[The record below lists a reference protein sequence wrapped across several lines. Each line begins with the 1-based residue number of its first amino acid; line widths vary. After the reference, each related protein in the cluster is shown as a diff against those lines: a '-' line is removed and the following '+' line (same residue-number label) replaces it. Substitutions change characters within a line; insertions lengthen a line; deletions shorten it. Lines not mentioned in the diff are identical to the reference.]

1 MSMKVFEKIYHRA
14 AERKGSEA
22 ALKAKLNQ
30 PLSTESLLALSDDQ
44 WLEEFTR
51 KIFQSGFYWAVVDN
65 KWDGFREVFWQFSI
79 EKLLMMS
86 PEMYEQRGQDERI
99 IRNAQKVKSIADN
112 CHMIFEV
119 QQQHGRF
126 SEFVANWP
134 EDNIVGL
141 WLYLKKHGSRLGGNT
156 GPYALR
162 VLGKDTFLLSK
173 DVETVLRAEEII
185 DGGLQ
190 SQKSLQAAQQF
201 FNEMHQYSGLSL
213 QELSQIVSMS
223 VGDNIR

>member
-1 MSMKVFEKIYHRA
+1 
-14 AERKGSEA
+14 
-22 ALKAKLNQ
+22 
-30 PLSTESLLALSDDQ
+30 
-44 WLEEFTR
+44 
-51 KIFQSGFYWAVVDN
+51 
-65 KWDGFREVFWQFSI
+65 
-79 EKLLMMS
+79 MMS
-86 PEMYEQRGQDERI
+86 PEMYEQRSQDERI
-99 IRNAQKVKSIADN
+99 IRNAKKVKSIADN
-112 CHMIFEV
+112 CHMIFAV
-119 QQQHGRF
+119 QQQYGRF
-126 SEFVANWP
+126 SDFVAHWP

-173 DVETVLRAEEII
+173 DVETVLRAEKII

-190 SQKSLQAAQQF
+190 SQKSLQSAQQF
-201 FNEMHQYSGLSL
+201 FNEMRQYSGLSL

>member
-1 MSMKVFEKIYHRA
+1 
-14 AERKGSEA
+14 
-22 ALKAKLNQ
+22 
-30 PLSTESLLALSDDQ
+30 
-44 WLEEFTR
+44 
-51 KIFQSGFYWAVVDN
+51 
-65 KWDGFREVFWQFSI
+65 
-79 EKLLMMS
+79 MMS
-86 PEMYEQRGQDERI
+86 PEMYEQRSQDERI
-99 IRNAQKVKSIADN
+99 IRNAKKVKSIADN

-201 FNEMHQYSGLSL
+201 FNEMRQYSGLSL

>member
-1 MSMKVFEKIYHRA
+1 MKVFEKIYHRA

-22 ALKAKLNQ
+22 ALKAKLSQ
-30 PLSTESLLALSDDQ
+30 PLSTTSLLALSDDQ

-86 PEMYEQRGQDERI
+86 PEMYEQRSQDERI
-99 IRNAQKVKSIADN
+99 IRNAKKVKSIADN

-190 SQKSLQAAQQF
+190 SQKSLQAAQQY
-201 FNEMHQYSGLSL
+201 FNEMRQYSGLSL

>member
-1 MSMKVFEKIYHRA
+1 MKVFEKIYHRA
-14 AERKGSEA
+14 AERKGSEV
-22 ALKAKLNQ
+22 ALKAKLSQ
-30 PLSTESLLALSDDQ
+30 PLSTASLLALSDDQ

-86 PEMYEQRGQDERI
+86 PEMYEQRSQDERI
-99 IRNAQKVKSIADN
+99 IRNAKKVKSIADN

-134 EDNIVGL
+134 EDDIVGL

-173 DVETVLRAEEII
+173 DVETVLRAEDII

-190 SQKSLQAAQQF
+190 SQKSLQATQQF
-201 FNEMHQYSGLSL
+201 FNEMRQYSGLSL